1 MKFYVIG
8 IDDHQEQSLPGEV
21 LNIIASHP
29 IFSGGVRHHEIVSPL
44 LPEGHLWIDIT
55 VPLTNVFDQY
65 AAHSEVVVFASGDPL
80 FFGFANTIQREMPD
94 AEIILYSSFN
104 SLQLLA
110 HRLLMPYHDMH
121 AVSLT
126 GRNWHKFDEALIT
139 GYDKIGVLTD
149 SKEHAPAAIAQR
161 MLDYGYDNYTMSVG
175 ELLGNKEKE
184 KVSVWELKEAAH
196 QEFSSPNNL
205 ILQKKYT
212 HPRPFGIPEDEF
224 NLLDGRAKM
233 ITKMPVRLLTLSLL
247 DLREKNVFWDIGF
260 CTGSVSI
267 EAKMQFPHLQVIAF
281 EKREEGK
288 ALIESNS
295 RRFGTPGIRAV
306 TGDFIEADIS
316 ALPRPDAVFIGG
328 HGGRM
333 KEIVAKLC
341 TVLSKNGTI
350 VFNSVSEES
359 RQLFLAAIEENGLN
373 VENSISTK
381 VDEFNTIEVIKA
393 KM

>member
-8 IDDHQEQSLPGEV
+8 IDDHQEQLFTGEV

-196 QEFSSPNNL
+196 QEFSFPNNL

-212 HPRPFGIPEDEF
+212 RPRPFGIPEDEF

-247 DLREKNVFWDIGF
+247 DLREKNVFWDIGS

-288 ALIESNS
+288 ALIESNA
-295 RRFGTPGIRAV
+295 RQFGTPGIRAV

-359 RQLFLAAIEENGLN
+359 RQLFLAAIEENGLS
-373 VENSISTK
+373 VENSTSVK

>member
-8 IDDHQEQSLPGEV
+8 IDDHQEQLFTGEV

-196 QEFSSPNNL
+196 QEFSFPNNL

-212 HPRPFGIPEDEF
+212 RPRPFGIPEDEF

-288 ALIESNS
+288 ALIESNA
-295 RRFGTPGIRAV
+295 RQFGTPGIRAV

-359 RQLFLAAIEENGLN
+359 RQLFLAAIEENGLS
-373 VENSISTK
+373 VENSTSVK